1 MIPAD
6 LLDQL
11 REKDPE
17 LYENIAKRFA
27 WAELQYDELY
37 PEYVGDKPHLPDE
50 IEIDNHMEHLIQG
63 CLQER
68 IRTRG
73 WHLYQIRNDDLP
85 GLPCFA
91 DIIILGHGKEHDIH
105 NEGEGSTES
114 EALLR
119 AYLAAIQEAT

>member
-6 LLDQL
+6 LL
-11 REKDPE
+11 RELQEADPE
-17 LYENIAKRFA
+17 LWILYTNNDFVGKVSEA
-27 WAELQYDELY
+27 WLQ
-37 PEYVGDKPHLPDE
+37 H
-50 IEIDNHMEHLIQG
+50 
-63 CLQER
+63 CLQES
-68 IRTRG
+68 IRARG

-91 DIIILGHGKEHDIH
+91 DIIILGHGKEHDIR

-119 AYLAAIQEAT
+119 AYLAAIHGEKA

>member
-17 LYENIAKRFA
+17 AHARYWRLRSASCGMPSDTEAMAIIEDMCMQAD
-27 WAELQYDELY
+27 LQSA
-37 PEYVGDKPHLPDE
+37 
-50 IEIDNHMEHLIQG
+50 
-63 CLQER
+63 
-68 IRTRG
+68 IRARG

-119 AYLAAIQEAT
+119 AYLAAIHEAE

>member
-6 LLDQL
+6 LLSAL

-17 LYENIAKRFA
+17 LWMEITRT
-27 WAELQYDELY
+27 ELA
-37 PEYVGDKPHLPDE
+37 E
-50 IEIDNHMEHLIQG
+50 IEYCDVDGDECEPDYIYWVGLRSEAQDAWLQH

-105 NEGEGSTES
+105 HEGEGDTEA
-114 EALLR
+114 EALSR
-119 AYLAAIQEAT
+119 AYLAAIHGEKA

>member
-17 LYENIAKRFA
+17 LWERINRVYAMRYMR
-27 WAELQYDELY
+27 Q
-37 PEYVGDKPHLPDE
+37 
-50 IEIDNHMEHLIQG
+50 IDDPQILEFLTGKEKQSLIQG
-63 CLQER
+63 YLQEA
-68 IRTRG
+68 IRARG

-105 NEGEGSTES
+105 NEGEGSTEA

-119 AYLAAIQEAT
+119 AYLAAIQVVT

>member
-17 LYENIAKRFA
+17 LWERYKQWSAHMDIYDETALQYILQG
-27 WAELQYDELY
+27 ELQEA
-37 PEYVGDKPHLPDE
+37 
-50 IEIDNHMEHLIQG
+50 
-63 CLQER
+63 
-68 IRTRG
+68 IRARG

-91 DIIILGHGKEHDIH
+91 DIIILGHGKEHDFH
-105 NEGEGSTES
+105 HEGEGSTEA

-119 AYLAAIQEAT
+119 AYLAAIQEAA